1 MCAYQRENLAKG
13 GKNKVGMEKKKTQ
26 IHSFLGNKREDRD

>member
-1 MCAYQRENLAKG
+1 MCAYQRENLAKE
-13 GKNKVGMEKKKTQ
+13 GKNNVGMEKKSQ